1 MQEKEININQ
11 EENRDTNIQI
21 QKFFQKQKTFTE
33 KLNENPNVP
42 I

>member
-21 QKFFQKQKTFTE
+21 QKFFHKQKTFME
-33 KLNENPNVP
+33 KVD
-42 I
+42 